1 MSPARA
7 ANAAERCWIRLLI
20 VSLGC
25 VLAAACTSTTR
36 QEPTATAQAS
46 APIQR
51 DYWPTAGWRTAA
63 PAEQGM
69 DPAVLDDLDTIVPAS
84 YPQVRSVLVVRHG
97 YLLVERYWQGVGAS
111 DGHNSFSVTK
121 SFVSALVGIALG
133 AGKLKG
139 LDQTVGELL
148 ADHLPATADPR
159 LRRVTLEQLL
169 AMTSGLAGDDSSLGG
184 DDHIVERMLQSRDWV
199 RHILS
204 RQLVSR
210 PGAEFAYSSSTSH
223 LLSAIVADA
232 TGRSTLAF
240 AQAKLFGPLGI
251 ATDNAFE
258 PTVSHWPPTPA
269 QLKAF
274 EQAPVAWPK
283 DPQGYHFGGGFLR
296 LPARDLAKLGY
307 LYLNDGRWDAAQVV
321 PADYVAASTQRQSDP
336 PVGPGGYGY
345 QWWVTNETGH
355 DSFRAMGFG
364 GQLIQVIPELDLVAV
379 ITSDA
384 DQERHDAAN
393 LVGATIV
400 PAVTS

>member
-1 MSPARA
+1 VGAR
-7 ANAAERCWIRLLI
+7 
-20 VSLGC
+20 LG
-25 VLAAACTSTTR
+25 
-36 QEPTATAQAS
+36 
-46 APIQR
+46 R
-51 DYWPTAGWRTAA
+51 DG
-63 PAEQGM
+63 G
-69 DPAVLDDLDTIVPAS
+69 DTVADVPAA
-84 YPQVRSVLVVRHG
+84 
-97 YLLVERYWQGVGAS
+97 W
-111 DGHNSFSVTK
+111 
-121 SFVSALVGIALG
+121 
-133 AGKLKG
+133 
-139 LDQTVGELL
+139 
-148 ADHLPATADPR
+148 
-159 LRRVTLEQLL
+159 
-169 AMTSGLAGDDSSLGG
+169 
-184 DDHIVERMLQSRDWV
+184 
-199 RHILS
+199 
-204 RQLVSR
+204 
-210 PGAEFAYSSSTSH
+210 PG
-223 LLSAIVADA
+223 
-232 TGRSTLAF
+232 
-240 AQAKLFGPLGI
+240 
-251 ATDNAFE
+251 
-258 PTVSHWPPTPA
+258 HWPPTPA